1 MSELDVLSDTEFRAR
16 AIEFL
21 DAFADQHA
29 PNRCPV
35 KRAQI
40 TGLRQIAFNEPA
52 KVKEFAEH
60 QRTRAAA
67 RLETINPKKEEQRQ
81 RWKAQVDFWQFI
93 ERLCDGRPPR
103 QSWSLAQEMEK
114 HRPEEYKLAPLPAG
128 AKLSREEQDSRN
140 IAKHREREWSARW
153 MADCYPAFFQRFCAH
168 YLYLMSQQPETEEE

>member
-1 MSELDVLSDTEFRAR
+1 MTELDLLSDTEFRAR

-21 DAFADQHA
+21 DAFARQHA
-29 PNRCPV
+29 PNGCPV

-81 RWKAQVDFWQFI
+81 RWKDQVDFWQFI
-93 ERLCDGRPPR
+93 ERLCDGRPPKH
-103 QSWSLAQEMEK
+103 SWSLAQEMEK
-114 HRPEEYKLAPLPAG
+114 HRPEECKLAPPAAG
-128 AKLSREEQDSRN
+128 ARLSREEQESRN
-140 IAKHREREWSARW
+140 AVKQREREWSARW
-153 MADCYPAFFQRFCAH
+153 MADYYPAFFQRLCAH
-168 YLYLMSQQPETEEE
+168 YLYLMSQQPESEEE